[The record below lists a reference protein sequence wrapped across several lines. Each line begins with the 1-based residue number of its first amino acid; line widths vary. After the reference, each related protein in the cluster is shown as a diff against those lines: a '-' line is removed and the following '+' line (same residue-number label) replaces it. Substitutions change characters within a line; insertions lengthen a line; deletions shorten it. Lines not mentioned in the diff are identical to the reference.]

1 MQGVLIADE
10 NVESRKVLAD
20 LCIESGYDVMVTTSA
35 ANVLHGILRKT
46 AQVVLLSSEFD
57 ELAAAELIP
66 VLKKCSRDLTI
77 ILVSDETS
85 LPIIRK
91 MRKEGIFYHSLK
103 PIDSADREELRQAV
117 ACAFDSL
124 LSSGRRGNP
133 RLIEQHST
141 RS

>member
-20 LCIESGYDVMVTTSA
+20 LCIEAGYNVMVTTSA
-35 ANVLHGILRKT
+35 ANVLHGILKKS
-46 AQVVLLSSEFD
+46 AQVVLLSGEFD

-66 VLKKCSRDLTI
+66 LLKKCQRDLTI

-85 LPIIRK
+85 LPSIRK

-103 PIDSADREELRQAV
+103 PIAPEDKEELRQVV
-117 ACAFDSL
+117 ACAFENL
-124 LSSGRRGNP
+124 K
-133 RLIEQHST
+133 HS
-141 RS
+141 